1 MRVFTIALA
10 ILGTSVL
17 AYADPTVHTFVVWGL
32 KTEMLKPTWDEKFAA
47 WEAPCDRNIG
57 LDFESTVL
65 LGTSG

>member
-1 MRVFTIALA
+1 MRKSLNMRVFTIALA

-47 WEAPCDRNIG
+47 
-57 LDFESTVL
+57 
-65 LGTSG
+65 